1 MRFDDSR
8 TTNADA
14 ASMREDVDPIGGG
27 HMDAFHAG
35 CPPEAPGETDTPKW
49 RYSFYVWPDET
60 WGSDYMPGTQ
70 EIPSAVFTLFRQWN
84 ARIEVQMTALEFVR
98 YRHDLG
104 TFGLTLRE
112 ITRGDTCQECG
123 GNTL

>member
-1 MRFDDSR
+1 MS
-8 TTNADA
+8 
-14 ASMREDVDPIGGG
+14 
-27 HMDAFHAG
+27 
-35 CPPEAPGETDTPKW
+35 ETDTPKW

-70 EIPSAVFTLFRQWN
+70 KIPSAVFALFRQWN

-112 ITRGDTCQECG
+112 IMVTGAGACTSICQ
-123 GNTL
+123 TATAK